1 MSVQTTTNHRNYVVF
16 RIFYYGL
23 EFEPPSFQCL
33 ALLFVVR
40 MPIINGG
47 YTALN
52 VVQDFGDHQ
61 PGNAHAGHEAGGGA
75 PQVVWYKAEPQGL
88 QTRPSEGVVNSF
100 RGNVFASE
108 AENSRSKFTGA
119 G

>member
-1 MSVQTTTNHRNYVVF
+1 
-16 RIFYYGL
+16 
-23 EFEPPSFQCL
+23 
-33 ALLFVVR
+33 
-40 MPIINGG
+40 
-47 YTALN
+47 
-52 VVQDFGDHQ
+52 
-61 PGNAHAGHEAGGGA
+61 
-75 PQVVWYKAEPQGL
+75 VWYKAEPQGL